1 MVMISRPLPSIAAA
15 LSARLWGSS
24 STIMTRTADSTA
36 KLGGIQNLSDLIDHR
51 CNLIRLADISIEA
64 LIQESFPIT
73 VHGIR
78 RDANDADPLQPA
90 ITADDLYS
98 QNPLPHH

>member
-24 STIMTRTADSTA
+24 STIMTRTAGSTA

-51 CNLIRLADISIEA
+51 CNLKRLADISIEA
-64 LIQESFPIT
+64 LVQESFPIT
-73 VHGIR
+73 VHGIGS
-78 RDANDADPLQPA
+78 DGNDADTLQRG
-90 ITADDLYS
+90 ITADGLEYG
-98 QNPLPHH
+98 NAIHPP